1 MTRQESDGFPVIDA
15 PGPEPLMAMSCNGCR
30 TVRFCRSP
38 KLAVKRTLEHA
49 AECGSNDVLI
59 AEIVRLEASPIATG

>member
-1 MTRQESDGFPVIDA
+1 MTPKESDGFPVIDA

-38 KLAVKRTLEHA
+38 ELAVKRTLEHA
-49 AECGSNDVLI
+49 AECGSNDVII
-59 AEIVRLEASPIATG
+59 AEIVKLDEWQIATN